1 MPPFNGST
9 DLDLLHDLLIGRTI
23 EGRHTR
29 ENNIGDDTARPDITL
44 RSIVLG

>member
-9 DLDLLHDLLIGRTI
+9 DQEIMKKVKIGRTI